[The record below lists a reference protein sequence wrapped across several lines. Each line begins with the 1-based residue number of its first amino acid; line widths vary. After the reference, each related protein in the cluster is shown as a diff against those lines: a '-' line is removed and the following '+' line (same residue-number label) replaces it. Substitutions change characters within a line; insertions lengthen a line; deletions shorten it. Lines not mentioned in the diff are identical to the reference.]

1 MDVKGYYKT
10 LGITDEERNLP
21 NDQFKEVCK
30 KKYRSLCLKW
40 HPDRWVNGTEEEKKK
55 AEDEFKKVAEAY
67 GVLEDEEKRRQYDS
81 GVDDTQG
88 FGDEGF
94 DPFAEMFRR
103 AQQGGFGDFFSGFR
117 NHGPNGRPNGQP
129 GEDVNAYV
137 TITFAESLKTGLEK
151 EVTVKKKV
159 ECPDCKGTGS
169 ADGHEHECP
178 YCHGTGM
185 EQRVER
191 RGNMQTIF
199 QSPCSHCHGT
209 GKQIDHPCKKCNGT
223 GFIEKEETMKLT
235 LPGCIRDGMTILY
248 NGMGGA
254 GSPGWQNGDL
264 LLHVTVRQDVP
275 GYFQTQDDD
284 INIYHTEKVNFVDA
298 MLGTK
303 VTVKCPDGK
312 DWVINLRECT
322 QPGERF
328 TKGGGGYPTS
338 RRGFSDGDYVVFIE
352 YEVPSKL
359 TNAQRKALEEYK
371 KEK

>member
-1 MDVKGYYKT
+1 MDSKGYYKT
-10 LGITDEERNLP
+10 LGVPENASQDDI
-21 NDQFKEVCK
+21 K
-30 KKYRSLCLKW
+30 KAFRKLSMKW
-40 HPDRWVNGTEEEKKK
+40 HPDRWVNGTEEEKRK
-55 AEDEFKKVAEAY
+55 AEEEFKKINEAHT
-67 GVLEDEEKRRQYDS
+67 VLGDEEKRRQYDS
-81 GVDDTQG
+81 GVDDAQG

-103 AQQGGFGDFFSGFR
+103 ATQGGGFGDFFSGFR
-117 NHGPNGRPNGQP
+117 GHGANGRPNGQP
-129 GEDVNAYV
+129 GEDVHAYV

-169 ADGHEHECP
+169 EDGHEHECP

-248 NGMGGA
+248 NGMGAA

-264 LLHVTVRQDVP
+264 LLHVTVRQDIP
-275 GYFQTQDDD
+275 GYFQTQDNDT
-284 INIYHTEKVNFVDA
+284 NIYHTEKVSFVDA
-298 MLGTK
+298 LLGAK

-312 DWVINLRECT
+312 DWTINLRECT

-328 TKGGGGYPTS
+328 TKGGGGYPSS
-338 RRGFSDGDYVVFIE
+338 RRGFSDGDYVVLIE
-352 YEVPSKL
+352 YDVPGKL
-359 TNAQRKALEEYK
+359 TKEQRKALEQYK
-371 KEK
+371 NAK

>member
-1 MDVKGYYKT
+1 MDSKGYYKT
-10 LGITDEERNLP
+10 LGVSENASQDDI
-21 NDQFKEVCK
+21 K
-30 KKYRSLCLKW
+30 KAFRKLSMQW
-40 HPDRWVNGTEEEKKK
+40 HPDRWVNGTEEEKRK
-55 AEDEFKKVAEAY
+55 AEEEFKKINEAHT
-67 GVLEDEEKRRQYDS
+67 VLGDEEKRRQYDS
-81 GVDDTQG
+81 GLDDAQG

-103 AQQGGFGDFFSGFR
+103 ATQGGGFGDFFSGFR
-117 NHGPNGRPNGQP
+117 GHGANGRPNGQP
-129 GEDVNAYV
+129 GEDVHAYV

-159 ECPDCKGTGS
+159 ECPDCEGTGS
-169 ADGHEHECP
+169 EDGKDHDCP

-235 LPGCIRDGMTILY
+235 LPGGLRDGMSVLY

-264 LLHVTVRQDVP
+264 ILHVTVRQDVP
-275 GYFQTQDDD
+275 GYFQTQDNDF
-284 INIYHTEKVNFVDA
+284 NIYHTEKVNFVDA
-298 MLGTK
+298 LLGSK

-312 DWVINLRECT
+312 DWTISLRECT

-328 TKGGGGYPTS
+328 TKGGGGYPSS
-338 RRGFSDGDYVVFIE
+338 RRGFSDGDYVVLIE
-352 YEVPSKL
+352 YDVPGKL
-359 TNAQRKALEEYK
+359 TKEQRKALEQYK
-371 KEK
+371 NAK

>member
-1 MDVKGYYKT
+1 MDIKGYYKT
-10 LGITDEERNLP
+10 LGVAENASQEEI
-21 NDQFKEVCK
+21 KSA
-30 KKYRSLCLKW
+30 YRKLALRW

-67 GVLEDEEKRRQYDS
+67 GVLGDEEKRRQYDS
-81 GVDDTQG
+81 GIDDTQG
-88 FGDEGF
+88 FGGEGF

-103 AQQGGFGDFFSGFR
+103 AQQGGFGDFFSGFGG
-117 NHGPNGRPNGQP
+117 HGRSGKPNGHP

-169 ADGHEHECP
+169 ADGHEHDCP

-248 NGMGGA
+248 GGMGDA

-264 LLHVTVRQDVP
+264 LLHVTVKQDVP

-298 MLGTK
+298 LLGTK
-303 VTVKCPDGK
+303 ITVKCPDGK
-312 DWVINLRECT
+312 DWTINLRECT

-338 RRGFSDGDYVVFIE
+338 RRGFSDGNYVVFIE
-352 YEVPSKL
+352 YDVPSKL
-359 TNAQRKALEEYK
+359 TTAQRKALEEYK
-371 KEK
+371 KG

>member
-10 LGITDEERNLP
+10 LGVAENASPEEI
-21 NDQFKEVCK
+21 KSA
-30 KKYRSLCLKW
+30 YRKLAMKW
-40 HPDRWVNGTEEEKKK
+40 HPDRWANGTEEEKKK

-67 GVLEDEEKRRQYDS
+67 GVLSDEEKRRQYDS
-81 GVDDTQG
+81 GVDNTHG
-88 FGDEGF
+88 FDGESF

-103 AQQGGFGDFFSGFR
+103 AQQGGFGDFFSSFGG
-117 NHGPNGRPNGQP
+117 HGANGRPNGHP
-129 GEDVNAYV
+129 GEDVHAYV

-151 EVTVKKKV
+151 EVTAKKKV

-169 ADGHEHECP
+169 EDGRKHECP

-223 GFIEKEETMKLT
+223 GFIEKEETMRLT
-235 LPGCIRDGMTILY
+235 LPGGIRDGMSILY

-264 LLHVTVRQDVP
+264 LLHVTVKQDVP
-275 GYFQTQDDD
+275 GYFQTQDND
-284 INIYHTEKVNFVDA
+284 INIYHTEKVSFVDA
-298 MLGTK
+298 LLGTK

-328 TKGGGGYPTS
+328 TKGGGGYPTN

-352 YEVPSKL
+352 YDVPSKL
-359 TNAQRKALEEYK
+359 TKAQRKALEEYK
-371 KEK
+371 KG

>member
-1 MDVKGYYKT
+1 MDNKGYYKT
-10 LGITDEERNLP
+10 LGVAENATQEEI
-21 NDQFKEVCK
+21 KSA
-30 KKYRSLCLKW
+30 YRKLALRW
-40 HPDRWVNGTEEEKKK
+40 HPDRWVSASDEEKKK

-67 GVLEDEEKRRQYDS
+67 GVLADEEKRRQYDS
-81 GVDDTQG
+81 GVDNTQG

-117 NHGPNGRPNGQP
+117 NHGPNGRPNGHP

-137 TITFAESLKTGLEK
+137 TITFAESLKTGMEK

-159 ECPDCKGTGS
+159 ECPDCNGTGS
-169 ADGHEHECP
+169 EDGQKHDCP

-223 GFIEKEETMKLT
+223 GFIEKEETVKLT
-235 LPGCIRDGMTILY
+235 LPGGIRDGMTILY

-264 LLHVTVRQDVP
+264 LLHVTVKQDIP
-275 GYFQTQDDD
+275 GYFQTQDND

-298 MLGTK
+298 LLGTK

-312 DWVINLRECT
+312 DWAISLRECT

-328 TKGGGGYPTS
+328 TKSGGGYPTN

-352 YEVPSKL
+352 YDVPSKL
-359 TNAQRKALEEYK
+359 TKTQRKALEEYK
-371 KEK
+371 KG

>member
-10 LGITDEERNLP
+10 LGVAENASPEEI
-21 NDQFKEVCK
+21 KSA
-30 KKYRSLCLKW
+30 YRKLAMKW
-40 HPDRWVNGTEEEKKK
+40 HPDRWANGTEEEKKK

-67 GVLEDEEKRRQYDS
+67 GVLSDEDKRRQYDS
-81 GVDDTQG
+81 GADDTHG
-88 FGDEGF
+88 FDGEGF

-103 AQQGGFGDFFSGFR
+103 AQQGGFGDFFSSFGG
-117 NHGPNGRPNGQP
+117 HGANGRPNGHP
-129 GEDVNAYV
+129 GEDVHAYV

-151 EVTVKKKV
+151 EVTAKKKV

-169 ADGHEHECP
+169 EDGRKHECP

-223 GFIEKEETMKLT
+223 GFIEKEETMRLT
-235 LPGCIRDGMTILY
+235 LPGGIRDGMSILY

-264 LLHVTVRQDVP
+264 LLHVTVKQDVP
-275 GYFQTQDDD
+275 GYFQTQDND
-284 INIYHTEKVNFVDA
+284 INIYHTEKVSFVDA
-298 MLGTK
+298 LLGTK

-328 TKGGGGYPTS
+328 TKGGGGYPTN
-338 RRGFSDGDYVVFIE
+338 RRGFSGGDYVVFIE
-352 YEVPSKL
+352 YDVPSKL
-359 TNAQRKALEEYK
+359 TKAQRKALEEYK
-371 KEK
+371 KG

>member
-1 MDVKGYYKT
+1 
-10 LGITDEERNLP
+10 
-21 NDQFKEVCK
+21 
-30 KKYRSLCLKW
+30 
-40 HPDRWVNGTEEEKKK
+40 
-55 AEDEFKKVAEAY
+55 
-67 GVLEDEEKRRQYDS
+67 
-81 GVDDTQG
+81 
-88 FGDEGF
+88 
-94 DPFAEMFRR
+94 MFRR

-117 NHGPNGRPNGQP
+117 NHGANGRPNGHP

-137 TITFAESLKTGLEK
+137 TITFAESLKAGLEK

-235 LPGCIRDGMTILY
+235 LPGGIRDGMTILY

-264 LLHVTVRQDVP
+264 LLHVTVKQDIP
-275 GYFQTQDDD
+275 GYFQTQDND

-298 MLGTK
+298 LLGTK
-303 VTVKCPDGK
+303 VTVKCPNGK
-312 DWVINLRECT
+312 DWTINLRECT
-322 QPGERF
+322 QPEERF
-328 TKGGGGYPTS
+328 TKSGGGYPTS

-352 YEVPSKL
+352 YDVPSKL

-371 KEK
+371 KG